1 MSLLK
6 IALMAAVVALSTGC
20 NTIVNTTNLKD
31 SNVSVVVDSS
41 CTTQFNAL

>member
-1 MSLLK
+1 MNMLK
-6 IALMAAVVALSTGC
+6 VAVLAAVVALASGC

-41 CTTQFNAL
+41 CTATVL